1 MTLLITTVVKKREQK
16 MEHEDKNYCKIKC
29 NHCGYVF
36 VAPYQDDCTC
46 RNCNLFSI
54 KLFRFI
60 HGKNYFIKKEEIK
73 DSKIVSRKNVKGTEK
88 RKFSKIPKAIN
99 FYGIVSKVRVPI
111 YHNNK
116 KFKYILELTNN
127 LDSISTRTFSGTLDK
142 MLIILGN
149 EEDVEEKM
157 VITRFFEKNEVI
169 HILIG
174 NFSDKESDWI
184 IYQVS
189 MFFND
194 MIHKDKINTNKLT
207 KIEKREI
214 SIKMNIFLNYIEE
227 AIDLKV
233 KFEKPNFNYI
243 DNWLK
248 LHYFGLSYESV
259 GVISLLLDKKNI
271 LKFGEQKQFE
281 PDSENDISR
290 LVKKIIDFGESAL
303 TAKIEAML
311 ASILANMKGYPRWIS
326 IKSGFQKYRFLSI
339 KKLENQFYLYCITE
353 GNIENLESLES
364 FLYMYLKD
372 GISNKFTSSLK
383 IFNEIKNKIRDII
396 ETIPERK
403 FY

>member
-1 MTLLITTVVKKREQK
+1 
-16 MEHEDKNYCKIKC
+16 MENEDKSCSKVKC
-29 NHCGYVF
+29 AHCGYIF
-36 VAPYQDDCTC
+36 VTPYQDDCTC

-60 HGKNYFIKKEEIK
+60 HRKNNFIKKVESK
-73 DSKIVSRKNVKGTEK
+73 DSKIVSRKNIKGTEK
-88 RKFSKIPKAIN
+88 RKISKIPKNIN
-99 FYGIVSKVRVPI
+99 FYGIVSKERIPI
-111 YHNNK
+111 YHNDK
-116 KFKYILELTNN
+116 KFKYILELANN

-149 EEDVEEKM
+149 EEDVEEKKL
-157 VITRFFEKNEVI
+157 ITRFFEKNGVI

-194 MIHKDKINTNKLT
+194 MVHKDKINIKKLT

-214 SIKMNIFLNYIEE
+214 SFKMNIFLNYIEE

-233 KFEKPNFNYI
+233 KFEKPNFNYV
-243 DNWLK
+243 DNWLR
-248 LHYFGLSYESV
+248 LHYFGLSSESV
-259 GVISLLLDKKNI
+259 GVISLLLDKENI
-271 LKFGEQKQFE
+271 LKFGEQKEFE
-281 PDSENDISR
+281 LDSENDISR

-326 IKSGFQKYRFLSI
+326 IKTGFQKYRFLSI

-353 GNIENLESLES
+353 GNIEKLESVES

-372 GISNKFTSSLK
+372 GVSNKFTSSLK
-383 IFNEIKNKIRDII
+383 IFNEMKNKIRDII
-396 ETIPERK
+396 ETIPDRK

>member
-1 MTLLITTVVKKREQK
+1 MKN
-16 MEHEDKNYCKIKC
+16 EDKIYSKIKC
-29 NHCGYVF
+29 DHCGYVF
-36 VAPYQDDCTC
+36 VAPYQNDCTC
-46 RNCNLFSI
+46 RNCNLFSL
-54 KLFRFI
+54 KLFRFL
-60 HGKNYFIKKEEIK
+60 HGKNTSFSKEESK
-73 DSKIVSRKNVKGTEK
+73 DVKSVSSKSDKGTEEK
-88 RKFSKIPKAIN
+88 KILTIPKNVN
-99 FYGIVSKVRVPI
+99 FYGIVSKERIPI
-111 YHNNK
+111 YYNDK
-116 KFKYILELTNN
+116 KYKYLLELTNN
-127 LDSISTRTFSGTLDK
+127 LDSISTRTLSGTLDK

-149 EEDVEEKM
+149 EDNAEEKRL
-157 VITRFFEKNEVI
+157 VARFFEKNGVI

-174 NFSDKESDWI
+174 NFSDKDSNWI
-184 IYQVS
+184 FNQVS

-194 MIHKDKINTNKLT
+194 MVQKDKINIKKLT

-214 SIKMNIFLNYIEE
+214 SFKMNIFLNYIEE
-227 AIDLKV
+227 AVELKV

-248 LHYFGLSYESV
+248 LYYFGLSSESV
-259 GVISLLLDKKNI
+259 GVISLLLDKENI

-281 PDSENDISR
+281 SDSEKDISQ
-290 LVKKIIDFGESAL
+290 LVNKIIDFGESVL
-303 TAKIEAML
+303 TAKIEAIL

-326 IKSGFQKYRFLSI
+326 IKSGFQKYRFFSI

-372 GISNKFTSSLK
+372 GLSNKFASSLK
-383 IFNEIKNKIRDII
+383 SFNKMKNKIRDII

>member
-1 MTLLITTVVKKREQK
+1 MTLIIATVVEKREKK
-16 MEHEDKNYCKIKC
+16 MENEDKSCSKVKC
-29 NHCGYVF
+29 AHCGYIF
-36 VAPYQDDCTC
+36 VTPYQDDCTC

-60 HGKNYFIKKEEIK
+60 HRKNNFIKKVESK
-73 DSKIVSRKNVKGTEK
+73 DSKIVSRKNIKGTEK
-88 RKFSKIPKAIN
+88 RKIPNKIN
-99 FYGIVSKVRVPI
+99 FYGIVSKERIPI
-111 YHNNK
+111 YHNDK

-157 VITRFFEKNEVI
+157 LITRFFEKNGVI

-194 MIHKDKINTNKLT
+194 MVHKDKINTKKLT
-207 KIEKREI
+207 KIEKHKI

-227 AIDLKV
+227 GIDLKV
-233 KFEKPNFNYI
+233 KFEKPNFNYV
-243 DNWLK
+243 DNWLR
-248 LHYFGLSYESV
+248 LHYFGLSSESV
-259 GVISLLLDKKNI
+259 GVISLLLDKENI

-353 GNIENLESLES
+353 GNIEKLESVES

-372 GISNKFTSSLK
+372 GVSNKFTSSLK
-383 IFNEIKNKIRDII
+383 VFNEIKNKIQGII

>member
-1 MTLLITTVVKKREQK
+1 MKN
-16 MEHEDKNYCKIKC
+16 EDKIYSKIKC
-29 NHCGYVF
+29 DHCGYVF
-36 VAPYQDDCTC
+36 VAPYQNDCTC
-46 RNCNLFSI
+46 RNCNLFSL
-54 KLFRFI
+54 KLFRFL
-60 HGKNYFIKKEEIK
+60 HGKNTSFSKEESK
-73 DSKIVSRKNVKGTEK
+73 DVKSVSSKSDKGTEEK
-88 RKFSKIPKAIN
+88 KILTIPKNVN
-99 FYGIVSKVRVPI
+99 FYGIVSKERIPI
-111 YHNNK
+111 YYNDK
-116 KFKYILELTNN
+116 KYKYFLELTNN
-127 LDSISTRTFSGTLDK
+127 LDSISTRTLSGTLDK

-149 EEDVEEKM
+149 EDNAEEKRL
-157 VITRFFEKNEVI
+157 VARFFEKNGVI

-174 NFSDKESDWI
+174 NFSDKDSNWI
-184 IYQVS
+184 FNQVS

-194 MIHKDKINTNKLT
+194 MVQKDKINIKKLT

-214 SIKMNIFLNYIEE
+214 SFKMNIFLNYIEE
-227 AIDLKV
+227 AVELKV

-248 LHYFGLSYESV
+248 LYYFGLSSESV
-259 GVISLLLDKKNI
+259 GVISLLLDKENI

-281 PDSENDISR
+281 SDSEKDISQ
-290 LVKKIIDFGESAL
+290 LVNKIIDFGESVL
-303 TAKIEAML
+303 TAKIEAIL

-326 IKSGFQKYRFLSI
+326 IKSGFQKYRFFSI

-372 GISNKFTSSLK
+372 GLSNKFASSLK
-383 IFNEIKNKIRDII
+383 SFNKMKNKIRDII